1 MCGKACL
8 TVGKIILREAAPP
21 AKFGGIASI
30 IIVVALYVTRN
41 SGIFLS
47 SGDLRGGCGVPRTV
61 DLARIIE
68 M

>member
-1 MCGKACL
+1 M
-8 TVGKIILREAAPP
+8 
-21 AKFGGIASI
+21 
-30 IIVVALYVTRN
+30 IVVALYVTRN